1 MQKVGYFLHTARIT
15 VVRGLGILPFCRK
28 LEFLNEQ
35 GTGSVATECEKIYQ
49 QGPYPAD
56 YSNMSMAESLFEAR
70 QQAAFE
76 GFNAEFSRNGYVL
89 LCRVSVPFHVFSLN
103 IIFHFYLKFRT
114 GSRRP
119 CEAFERIFSQ
129 ERRN

>member
-56 YSNMSMAESLFEAR
+56 YSNMSMAESLLEAR

-89 LCRVSVPFHVFSLN
+89 LCSFSSFSCVFTEHNFSFLFKVSDRLQKA
-103 IIFHFYLKFRT
+103 L
-114 GSRRP
+114 
-119 CEAFERIFSQ
+119 
-129 ERRN
+129 